1 VKQEPSD
8 VSSSGFPWW
17 KTVSLEELHQSAS
30 LVETF
35 IEKAEGRYRNDG
47 QEPPERFAR
56 AIALNTLVVDDDKFE
71 LLLMLVNARLDD
83 LDDAL
88 APGADEQKQATCGEL
103 LQTAKESLAVLQR
116 CAQLLSQAVS
126 ERVEK
131 AVSTLAKRIGMLN
144 TKCVV
149 FQVQHGTFTSFE
161 APDKAAFK
169 LIRRSPDG

>member
-1 VKQEPSD
+1 MKQEPSD
-8 VSSSGFPWW
+8 VNSPGLPWW
-17 KTVSLEELHQSAS
+17 KTASLEELHQSAS
-30 LVETF
+30 LVEKF

-47 QEPPERFAR
+47 QESPERFAR

-88 APGADEQKQATCGEL
+88 TPGADEQKQAKCGEL
-103 LQTAKESLAVLQR
+103 LQTSKESLAVLQR

-131 AVSTLAKRIGMLN
+131 AVSTLAKRVGMLN

-161 APDKAAFK
+161 APTKAAFK
-169 LIRRSPDG
+169 LIRRGPNG

>member
-1 VKQEPSD
+1 MKQEPSD
-8 VSSSGFPWW
+8 VNSPGLPWW
-17 KTVSLEELHQSAS
+17 KTASLEELHQSAS
-30 LVETF
+30 LVEKF

-47 QEPPERFAR
+47 QESPERFAR
-56 AIALNTLVVDDDKFE
+56 ALALNTLVVDDDKFE

-88 APGADEQKQATCGEL
+88 APGADEQKQAKCGEL

-131 AVSTLAKRIGMLN
+131 AVGTLAKRVGMLN